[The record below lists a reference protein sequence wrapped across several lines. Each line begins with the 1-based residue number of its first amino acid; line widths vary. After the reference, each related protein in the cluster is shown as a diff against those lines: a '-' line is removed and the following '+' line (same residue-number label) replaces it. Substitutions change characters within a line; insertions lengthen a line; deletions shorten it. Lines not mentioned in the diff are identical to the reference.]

1 MKKTLSLLVVAAL
14 LLALVPAPAIGVD
27 DAVPSSPLSR
37 SAPAEDPSRSDP
49 PGELI
54 IADVLFLRTAGLV
67 ACVIGAVGA
76 LVVWPLPPPAAV
88 KTWFVGNSW
97 SNLFVTPSS
106 ARWVR
111 WTGRNQRTT
120 PACKGSEGRG

>member
-76 LVVWPLPPPAAV
+76 LVVWPFAAASRSENVVCRQLLV
-88 KTWFVGNSW
+88 KPFRYTFERPLGQMDWPESADD
-97 SNLFVTPSS
+97 PSL
-106 ARWVR
+106 
-111 WTGRNQRTT
+111 
-120 PACKGSEGRG
+120 